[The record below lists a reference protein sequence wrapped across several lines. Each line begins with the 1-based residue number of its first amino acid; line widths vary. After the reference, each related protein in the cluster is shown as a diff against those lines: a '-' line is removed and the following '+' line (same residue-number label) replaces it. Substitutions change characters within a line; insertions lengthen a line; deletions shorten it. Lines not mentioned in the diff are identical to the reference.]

1 MSKMRRT
8 HSKHI
13 KFKAALALYKSDK
26 TIAEISS
33 EFGVHQ
39 SVLQRWK
46 KTLIEDGAELFSDNR
61 EKKAAPDP
69 SIGNLERKIG
79 QLTMELDFL
88 KKALGQ

>member
-1 MSKMRRT
+1 MSQIRRT

-26 TIAEISS
+26 TMAEISK

-39 SVLQRWK
+39 SVLARWK
-46 KTLIEDGAELFSDNR
+46 KTLLEEGPELFSDQR
-61 EKKAAPDP
+61 EKKEAPDP
-69 SIGNLERKIG
+69 NIGDLERKVG